1 MYHTDVVAWHRVY
14 GVPTNVYNGIH
25 SATVICWMRP
35 TVGSMSEEVAND
47 YEVVVVGGGPAGM
60 TAALYS
66 TRLGH
71 QTALVDRGGGRAA
84 MMQEVH
90 NLLGVTEETSGAEW
104 LGVGKEQLE
113 AYGCD
118 IQRDMVTTC
127 SRDGS
132 DQIVLSGNSA
142 TYAADRVVLA
152 TGFNDVRPEPPLPR
166 TGRGLHY
173 CLHCDAHMFVD
184 ESVYV
189 MGYGESAAHVAALM
203 LNFTDEVDLL
213 TRGDDPEW
221 SEETAEML
229 EGHPIDVVHEDVT
242 GVQNGEDGWLKALEF
257 EDESVREYKGGF
269 AMYGAEYNNGLA
281 RELGCDINDDGTIAV
296 GDHGQTSVEDV
307 YAVGDCTPGHNQIPV
322 ALGQGAKAGIDVHFQ
337 LRDFPRD
344 PELLAEQGPVRSE
357 EVPGIPDELLE
368 QAVDFH
374 TYE

>member
-1 MYHTDVVAWHRVY
+1 MVDDSDTH
-14 GVPTNVYNGIH
+14 
-25 SATVICWMRP
+25 
-35 TVGSMSEEVAND
+35 E

-71 QTALVDRGGGRAA
+71 DTAVVSRGGGRAA
-84 MMQEVH
+84 MMQETH
-90 NLLGVTEETSGAEW
+90 NLLGVREETSGGEF
-104 LGVGKEQLE
+104 LGVGQEQLE
-113 AYGCD
+113 EYGCD
-118 IQRDMVTTC
+118 QHRDMVTSC
-127 SRDGS
+127 SRTGGD
-132 DQIVLSGNSA
+132 DDTERFRLSGNGGDYEA
-142 TYAADRVVLA
+142 EMVVLA

-189 MGYGESAAHVAALM
+189 MGHGESAAHVAGIM

-221 SEETAEML
+221 SDETAGVL
-229 EGHPIDVVHEDVT
+229 ERHPIDVVHEDVT

-257 EDESVREYKGGF
+257 EDGTVREYKGGF

-281 RELGCDINDDGTIAV
+281 RELGCETNDDGTIAV
-296 GDHGQTSVEDV
+296 GDHGKTSVDGV

-337 LRDFPRD
+337 LRDFPRSHE
-344 PELLAEQGPVRSE
+344 ELDELGPVRSE

-374 TYE
+374 TYG

>member
-1 MYHTDVVAWHRVY
+1 
-14 GVPTNVYNGIH
+14 
-25 SATVICWMRP
+25 
-35 TVGSMSEEVAND
+35 MSEEPPSTE
-47 YEVVVVGGGPAGM
+47 YEVIVVGGGPAGM

-71 QTALVDRGGGRAA
+71 RTAVVSRGGGRAA

-90 NLLGVTEETSGAEW
+90 NLLGVREETSGAEF
-104 LGVGKEQLE
+104 LGIGREQLE
-113 AYGCD
+113 EYGCD
-118 IQRDMVTTC
+118 FYQDLVSSC
-127 SRDGS
+127 SREEEGL
-132 DQIVLSGNSA
+132 IRLSGSNDDYDA
-142 TYAADRVVLA
+142 EIVILA

-184 ESVYV
+184 KPVYV
-189 MGYGESAAHVAALM
+189 MGYSESAAHVAGIM
-203 LNFTDEVDLL
+203 LNFTDDVDLL

-221 SEETAEML
+221 SEETAGML
-229 EGHPIDVVHEDVT
+229 ERHPIDVVHEDVT
-242 GVQNGEDGWLKALEF
+242 GVQNGDDGWLKALEF
-257 EDESVREYKGGF
+257 EGGTVREYRGGF

-281 RELGCDINDDGTIAV
+281 RELGCEINDDGTIEV
-296 GDHGQTSVEDV
+296 GDHGQTSVESV
-307 YAVGDCTPGHNQIPV
+307 YAVGDCTPGHNQLPV
-322 ALGQGAKAGIDVHFQ
+322 GMGQGAKAGIDVHFR

-344 PELLAEQGPVRSE
+344 TDILDEQGPVRSA

>member
-1 MYHTDVVAWHRVY
+1 
-14 GVPTNVYNGIH
+14 
-25 SATVICWMRP
+25 
-35 TVGSMSEEVAND
+35 MSEETERHE

-71 QTALVDRGGGRAA
+71 RTALVNRGGGRAA

-90 NLLGVTEETSGAEW
+90 NLLGVREETTGAEF
-104 LGVGKEQLE
+104 LGIGQEQLE
-113 AYGCD
+113 EYGCD
-118 IQRDMVTTC
+118 MYRDVVSSC
-127 SRDGS
+127 SRDEDGS
-132 DQIVLSGNSA
+132 VRLTGNSTEYDA
-142 TYAADRVVLA
+142 EKVVLA

-184 ESVYV
+184 EPVYV
-189 MGYGESAAHVAALM
+189 MGHAESAAHVAGIM

-213 TRGDDPEW
+213 TRGEEPEW
-221 SEETAEML
+221 SDETAEVL
-229 EGHPIDVVHEDVT
+229 ENHPIKVIHADVT
-242 GVQNGEDGWLKALEF
+242 GVQNGGDGWLKALEF
-257 EDESVREYKGGF
+257 EDGEVREYRGGF

-281 RELGCDINDDGTIAV
+281 RELGCEINDDGTIEV
-296 GDHGQTSVEDV
+296 GDHGETSVDGV

-322 ALGQGAKAGIDVHFQ
+322 ALGQGAKAGIDIHFK
-337 LRDFPRD
+337 LRDFPRE
-344 PELLAEQGPVRSE
+344 PERLDDLGPVRSE

-374 TYE
+374 TYG

>member
-1 MYHTDVVAWHRVY
+1 MTEDV
-14 GVPTNVYNGIH
+14 T
-25 SATVICWMRP
+25 
-35 TVGSMSEEVAND
+35 E

-71 QTALVDRGGGRAA
+71 RTAVVTRGGGRAA

-90 NLLGVTEETSGAEW
+90 NVLGIPEETSGGEY
-104 LGVGKEQLE
+104 LSIGQEQLAE
-113 AYGCD
+113 YGCD
-118 IQRDMVTTC
+118 IHRDMVSSC
-127 SRDGS
+127 SSDGER
-132 DQIVLSGNSA
+132 ITLSGNSGEYSA
-142 TYAADRVVLA
+142 EMVVLA

-184 ESVYV
+184 QSVYV
-189 MGYGESAAHVAALM
+189 MGHNESTAHVAGIM
-203 LNFTDEVDLL
+203 LNFTDEVDIL
-213 TRGDDPEW
+213 TRGDEPDW
-221 SEETAEML
+221 SEETAGMIDR
-229 EGHPIDVVHEDVT
+229 HPIDVIHEDVT
-242 GVQNGEDGWLKALEF
+242 SVHNGEDGWLESLEF
-257 EDESVREYKGGF
+257 EDGSVREYKGGF

-281 RELGCDINDDGTIAV
+281 KELGCAINDDGTIEV
-296 GDHGQTSVEDV
+296 GDHGKTSVDRV

-322 ALGQGAKAGIDVHFQ
+322 ALGQGAKAGIDIHFQ

-344 PELLAEQGPVRSE
+344 PELLDEQGPVRSD

-374 TYE
+374 TYGK